1 MSVTSAPPAP
11 DAERDPRARWRAGL
25 RARAAELVRFGSVGS
40 VAFVI
45 DMGTYNLL
53 RFGPGDLL
61 GDHPLTAR
69 VIAVLIST
77 VVSWLGNRLWTFAT
91 RRTTRQ
97 GRELVLFAAINAVGI
112 GFTVGALWFSHYVLG
127 FSGPLSDNVAN
138 VIGIGLGTIVR
149 YLGYKA
155 FVFTGTATM
164 PISLARI
171 GRADH
176 GAHPGSADVVVP
188 APPEEFATSD
198 AATVLVPRPAD

>member
-1 MSVTSAPPAP
+1 MSVTSAPTAP
-11 DAERDPRARWRAGL
+11 GAERDPRARWRARL

-53 RFGPGDLL
+53 CFGPGDVL

-69 VIAVLIST
+69 VIAVAIST
-77 VVSWLGNRLWTFAT
+77 VASWLGNRHWTFAT

-97 GRELVLFAAINAVGI
+97 GRELMLFAVINAVGI
-112 GFTVGALWFSHYVLG
+112 GFTVGALWFSHSVLG
-127 FSGPLSDNVAN
+127 LSGPFSDNVAN
-138 VIGIGLGTIVR
+138 IIGIGLGTIVR
-149 YLGYKA
+149 YLGYQA

-164 PISLARI
+164 PTSLTRI

-176 GAHPGSADVVVP
+176 TPRPGSENTVGP
-188 APPEEFATSD
+188 ARPEELAVPD
-198 AATVLVPRPAD
+198 AATVLVPRAAD